1 MSQKDEPPA
10 GGSQEEE
17 AGPYLRAPGLDPEA
31 FEPFGLLQDA
41 LGFVPSLFRAQTLRP
56 DVLEA
61 EARAVRAIL
70 LTGDALP
77 RVQKELIALA
87 VSGANGNACLA
98 AQGVEVL
105 RTLGVPE
112 KTCLEIACGTGSES
126 LSEANRGLLD
136 FARKL
141 AMRPREVGGPDIET
155 LRRLE
160 FSDPQILE
168 VVLVTALAQFLH
180 VVQAGLGASP
190 DFPTGHLSLNL
201 FEPPARLTAEGDS
214 FGPTPEAAAPADR
227 ELVRRARGGDVD
239 AFEELVK
246 QNERRVLRVLRSI
259 TGSLEDAEDGAQR
272 AFLKAYE
279 RLASFQETASFSTW
293 LTRIAINEGVERVR
307 SRKPVESL
315 EAFDPESEETFRP
328 RHFQAWTDDPETAY
342 ARAELKNLIEKEMA
356 RLPDRYRIA
365 VLLRD
370 VEQMTTSEAA
380 EALGLAIPTLK
391 THLLRGRMMLREA
404 LAPRLS
410 LERVGNA

>member
-1 MSQKDEPPA
+1 MKHPGERPA
-10 GGSQEEE
+10 DVSQEGE
-17 AGPYLRAPGLDPEA
+17 ARPYVRSPGLEPEA
-31 FEPFGLLQDA
+31 FEPFELLQDA
-41 LGFVPSLFRAQTLRP
+41 LGFIPSLFRAQTLRP
-56 DVLEA
+56 DLLDA
-61 EARAVRAIL
+61 EVRAVRAIL
-70 LTGDALP
+70 LSGEALP
-77 RVQKELIALA
+77 RAQKELVVLA
-87 VSGANGNACLA
+87 VAAANGNAGLA
-98 AQGVEVL
+98 AQGIEVL
-105 RTLGVPE
+105 RTLGVSE
-112 KTCLEIACGTGSES
+112 DISLEIAQSANSDS
-126 LSEANRGLLD
+126 LAEAHRGLLE

-141 AMRPREVGGPDIET
+141 ATQPREIGLPDIEA

-168 VVLVTALAQFLH
+168 AVLVTALAQFLH

-190 DFPTGHLSLNL
+190 DFPTEHLSLNL
-201 FEPPARLTAEGDS
+201 FEPAARLNGEGES
-214 FGPTPEAAAPADR
+214 FGPTPEAVAPADR

-272 AFLKAYE
+272 VFLKAYE

-293 LTRIAINEGVERVR
+293 LTRIAINEGIERVR

-342 ARAELKNLIEKEMA
+342 ARAELRNLIEREMS
-356 RLPDRYRIA
+356 RLPERYRIA

-380 EALGLAIPTLK
+380 QALGLAVPTLK

-410 LERVGNA
+410 RERAGHA

>member
-1 MSQKDEPPA
+1 MKQTDEPPA
-10 GGSQEEE
+10 GGSQGGE
-17 AGPYLRAPGLDPEA
+17 AGPYLRAPSLEPEA

-61 EARAVRAIL
+61 EVRAVRAIL
-70 LTGDALP
+70 LAGDALP

-87 VSGANGNACLA
+87 VSAANGNACLA

-105 RTLGVPE
+105 RTLGIEEEV
-112 KTCLEIACGTGSES
+112 CLEIARGAQTES
-126 LSEANRGLLD
+126 LSEANRALLD
-136 FARKL
+136 FARQL
-141 AMRPREVGGPDIET
+141 AKRPQEFGGPDIEI

-168 VVLVTALAQFLH
+168 AVLVTGLAQFLH
-180 VVQAGLGASP
+180 VMQSGLGAVP
-190 DFPTGHLSLNL
+190 DFPTEHLSLNL
-201 FEPPARLTAEGDS
+201 LESEARLSSEGES
-214 FGPTPEAAAPADR
+214 FGPASEAPAADR
-227 ELVRRARGGDVD
+227 ELVRRARNGDVD

-246 QNERRVLRVLRSI
+246 QNERRVLRVLRSV

-272 AFLKAYE
+272 VFLKAYE
-279 RLASFQETASFSTW
+279 RLGTFQEAASFSTW
-293 LTRIAINEGVERVR
+293 LTRIAINEGIERVR

-315 EAFDPESEETFRP
+315 EAFDPEGEEAFRP

-342 ARAELKNLIEKEMA
+342 ARTELKDLIEKEMA
-356 RLPDRYRIA
+356 RLPERYRIA

-370 VEQMTTSEAA
+370 VEQMSTSEAA
-380 EALGLAIPTLK
+380 QALGLAVPTLK

-410 LERVGNA
+410 RQRLGHA